1 MSEATP
7 PTWLDVPLGQLVK
20 GFRGVSYRPEN
31 LLNHASDSTVTLLR
45 ATNIQQG
52 NLTFDDVQFVP
63 SRLVAPTQILTG
75 GDIAVCM
82 SNGSK
87 ALVGKAAQ
95 YRRSEQTVYTVGA
108 FCSIFKPIEKAD
120 SEFVFH
126 LFRSQA
132 YQKNIDVVLAGSAI
146 NNLKN
151 SSIESAI
158 FRVPADKNKRQKIA
172 SILTSIDTAI
182 EKTEALIK
190 KYQHIKAGLMHDLFT
205 RGVLPNGQLRPPRE
219 QAPELYQETAIG
231 WIPREWRLSKAG
243 DLCSLITKGTTP
255 ASSDMW
261 ESSEGIRFLRV
272 DNLTFDGRF
281 DFITSS
287 YRISDM
293 THTTVLSRSK
303 CVPGDVL
310 MNIVGPPLGKVS
322 LVTAE
327 VGEVN
332 INQAIAVFRPTA
344 SLSSIYLLRWL
355 LSTGAKRWLLQ
366 RAKQTSGQ
374 LNLTLAMC
382 QELEIPLPS
391 IEEQGLM
398 EMRLQAAERLVQSD
412 MTRLKKLQTQKLGLM
427 QDLLTG
433 KVAVMV
439 DVPATEAAT

>member
-1 MSEATP
+1 MRE
-7 PTWLDVPLGQLVK
+7 WIEKPLNQLVTFQK
-20 GFRGVSYRPEN
+20 GRKVDTSSFCKDGYSAYLGASGIEGREDGYGDPRFGVIAKP
-31 LLNHASDSTVTLLR
+31 SDTLMLWDGERSGLVGFGQHGVVASTVSKLSPNESVDPQFLYFSLLAKFDWIQHR
-45 ATNIQQG
+45 RTGTGVPHVPKDLGRVLKIRLPKQKAT
-52 NLTFDDVQFVP
+52 
-63 SRLVAPTQILTG
+63 
-75 GDIAVCM
+75 
-82 SNGSK
+82 
-87 ALVGKAAQ
+87 
-95 YRRSEQTVYTVGA
+95 
-108 FCSIFKPIEKAD
+108 
-120 SEFVFH
+120 
-126 LFRSQA
+126 QA
-132 YQKNIDVVLAGSAI
+132 
-146 NNLKN
+146 
-151 SSIESAI
+151 
-158 FRVPADKNKRQKIA
+158 KIA
-172 SILTSIDTAI
+172 AILSTIDTAI
-182 EKTEALIK
+182 EQTEALIEK
-190 KYQHIKAGLMHDLFT
+190 CQHIKAGLMHDIFT
-205 RGVLPNGQLRPPRE
+205 RGVLPSGQLRPPRE

-243 DLCSLITKGTTP
+243 DHCSLITKGTTP

-281 DFITSS
+281 DLTASS

-293 THTTVLSRSK
+293 THTMALSRSK

-332 INQAIAVFRPTA
+332 INQAIALFRPTA

-355 LSTGAKRWLLQ
+355 LSTGAKRWLIQ

-382 QELEIPLPS
+382 QKLEIPLPN

-398 EMRLQAAERLVQSD
+398 EMRLQAAERLTQSE
-412 MTRLKKLQTQKLGLM
+412 MIRLKELQTKKLGLM

-433 KVAVMV
+433 RVPVTL
-439 DVPATEAAT
+439 DVPEPQAEV

>member
-1 MSEATP
+1 MRDHADFQPIRNVIEGCWPGEWGTDPIGDQSNCTVYRATDIDDEGHLSLDAGAARVVIPAKLTAKAFRKGDLLLEAAGGAPDRPVGRVALVATQPSKPSLTSNFFRFMRPKANIDSTYLTFQLVALNRSPAIWRYQQQTTGLINLKVHDYLGHPVWTP
-7 PTWLDVPLGQLVK
+7 PL
-20 GFRGVSYRPEN
+20 
-31 LLNHASDSTVTLLR
+31 
-45 ATNIQQG
+45 
-52 NLTFDDVQFVP
+52 
-63 SRLVAPTQILTG
+63 PTQ
-75 GDIAVCM
+75 
-82 SNGSK
+82 
-87 ALVGKAAQ
+87 
-95 YRRSEQTVYTVGA
+95 R
-108 FCSIFKPIEKAD
+108 
-120 SEFVFH
+120 
-126 LFRSQA
+126 
-132 YQKNIDVVLAGSAI
+132 
-146 NNLKN
+146 
-151 SSIESAI
+151 
-158 FRVPADKNKRQKIA
+158 KIA
-172 SILTSIDTAI
+172 SILSTIDTAI
-182 EKTEALIK
+182 EQTEALIE

-205 RGVLPNGQLRPPRE
+205 RGVRSNGQLRPPRE

-231 WIPREWRLSKAG
+231 WLPREWRLSKAG

-281 DFITSS
+281 DFTASS

-293 THTTVLSRSK
+293 THSTVLSRSK
-303 CVPGDVL
+303 CVTGDVL

-322 LVTAE
+322 LVTSE

-382 QELEIPLPS
+382 QELQIPLPN
-391 IEEQGLM
+391 IEEQGMM
-398 EMRLQAAERLVQSD
+398 EMRLQAAERLVQSEI
-412 MTRLKKLQTQKLGLM
+412 TLLKKLQTQKLGLM

-433 KVAVMV
+433 KVPVTVDASPSEAV
-439 DVPATEAAT
+439 A